1 MKQDWS
7 KNWLSS
13 KKPSKQR
20 KYRYNAPLHIRH
32 KMLAAHLNKELRA
45 QHKRRSFPVRK
56 GDKVKIMRGDYK
68 GTIGEVQ
75 LVDMK
80 NLKIHVKGAEEK
92 TKAGPVRFY
101 PIEPSNVL
109 LISVDLADKKRAEAL
124 GKNKLIMAQSS
135 ALRTLPRKE
144 VQPRRATESIKNV

>member
-1 MKQDWS
+1 MFVRKKPETEGGSAPCGSAMRVAWS
-7 KNWLSS
+7 PHWKSS

-20 KYRYNAPLHIRH
+20 KYRWNAPLHIKHR
-32 KMLAAHLNKELRA
+32 MLAVHLSKELRA

-80 NLKIHVKGAEEK
+80 NLKIRVKGAEEK
-92 TKAGPVRFY
+92 TKAGPVRLY
-101 PIEPSNVL
+101 PVEPSNVM
-109 LISVDLADKKRAEAL
+109 LISLDLGDKERAKAL
-124 GKNKLIMAQSS
+124 GAK
-135 ALRTLPRKE
+135 
-144 VQPRRATESIKNV
+144 KNV